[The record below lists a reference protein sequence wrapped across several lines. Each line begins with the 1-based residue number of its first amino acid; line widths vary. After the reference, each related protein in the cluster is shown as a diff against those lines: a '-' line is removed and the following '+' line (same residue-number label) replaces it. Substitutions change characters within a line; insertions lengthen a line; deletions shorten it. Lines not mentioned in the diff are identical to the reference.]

1 MSSKDMNGI
10 ALPWPDKGA
19 NKYSRGKLTVVAGS
33 ARYSGAAV
41 LAAMASQ
48 RMGAGYTEV
57 VTDSAAVN
65 VVRIASPSLVVRATD
80 DWKPGELSADTPEK
94 PCAVCIGPGFSP
106 DDDNAAD
113 LVSRVLKKAPCP
125 VLVDGGG
132 LARLATK
139 KNLRVLADRFAD
151 RLVTVITPHGGE
163 AARLA
168 KSLGLPTGDP
178 KRLAAGLAL
187 ATQAIVVLK
196 GPDTYISNGKR
207 TECVTAGTPALAK
220 AGTGDVLAG
229 MIAAIMAQGAE
240 AFDAA
245 WLGVTLHALAG
256 VAAAE
261 KYTDISVVPEDVI
274 AAIPQAIRQYAA
286 VESAMEDE

>member
-1 MSSKDMNGI
+1 MSSSEKNKVK
-10 ALPWPDKGA
+10 LPWPGDDM

-57 VTDSAAVN
+57 VTAPSAVN
-65 VVRIASPSLVVRATD
+65 VVRLASPSLVVRSEE
-80 DWKPGELSADTPEK
+80 DWKLSELRPSEPGK
-94 PCAVCIGPGFSP
+94 PCAVCIGPGFAV
-106 DDDNAAD
+106 DDEVAAD
-113 LVSRVLKKAPCP
+113 LVARVLKKAPCP

-139 KNLRVLADRFAD
+139 KNLHTMAGRFAD
-151 RLVTVITPHGGE
+151 GLTTVITPHGGE

-168 KSLGLPTGDP
+168 ASLGLPTGKP
-178 KRLAAGLAL
+178 QKLAAGLSL

-196 GPDTYISNGKR
+196 GPDTYISDGKR
-207 TECVTAGTPALAK
+207 TECMTAGTPALAK

-229 MIAAIMAQGAE
+229 MIAALLAQGFDP
-240 AFDAA
+240 FDAA
-245 WLGVTLHALAG
+245 MLGTTLHAAAG
-256 VAAAE
+256 KVAADSFTE
-261 KYTDISVVPEDVI
+261 ISVVAEDVI
-274 AAIPQAIRQYAA
+274 AAIPQAIREYEAR
-286 VESAMEDE
+286 

>member
-1 MSSKDMNGI
+1 MSSNDKN
-10 ALPWPDKGA
+10 AVSLPWPDEDM

-57 VTDSAAVN
+57 VTAPSAVN
-65 VVRIASPSLVVRATD
+65 VVRLASPSLVVRSED
-80 DWKPGELSADTPEK
+80 DWKPGELKASAPDK
-94 PCAVCIGPGFSP
+94 PCAVCIGPGFAV
-106 DDDNAAD
+106 DDEVAAD
-113 LVSRVLKKAPCP
+113 LVARVLKKAPCP

-139 KNLRVLADRFAD
+139 KNLHTMATRFAD
-151 RLVTVITPHGGE
+151 GLTTVITPHGGE

-168 KSLGLPTGDP
+168 ASLGLPTGDP
-178 KRLAAGLAL
+178 QKLAAGLSL

-196 GPDTYISNGKR
+196 GPDTYISDGKR
-207 TECVTAGTPALAK
+207 TECMSAGTPALAK

-229 MIAAIMAQGAE
+229 MIAALLAQGTDP
-240 AFDAA
+240 FDAA
-245 WLGVTLHALAG
+245 LLGTTLHASAG
-256 VAAAE
+256 KIAAE
-261 KYTDISVVPEDVI
+261 SFTEISVVAEDVI
-274 AAIPQAIRQYAA
+274 AAIPEA
-286 VESAMEDE
+286 VRAYEG